1 MWEDIFRSYE
11 LNMGENSK
19 LNIALFDKGLPFSRS
34 LRKREFLSGGNIN
47 IYIASAEEV
56 KAENKESFATWVALS
71 GTIMPNM
78 KP

>member
-1 MWEDIFRSYE
+1 M
-11 LNMGENSK
+11 
-19 LNIALFDKGLPFSRS
+19 PFSRS